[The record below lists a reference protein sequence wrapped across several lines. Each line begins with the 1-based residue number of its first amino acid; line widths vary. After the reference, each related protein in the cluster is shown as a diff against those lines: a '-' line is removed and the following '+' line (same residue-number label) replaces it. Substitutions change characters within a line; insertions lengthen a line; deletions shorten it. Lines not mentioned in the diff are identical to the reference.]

1 MKLYEEFNLYEKLW
15 YNIDDAIAASNSNTI
30 FALVQYWTPR
40 QKGGPEHISFDGIL
54 VDKAE
59 ALDRYALVSN
69 HPSLG
74 NKLIRIDLVQFTNL
88 SKDEIDSIRAYDYAK
103 VFSTANYTVIAST
116 SSKGSGSSSYKYYYV
131 VCVLEEAFS
140 SPTVLSAGTI
150 KIDVNK
156 VSAHE
161 TPEELAMTDYF
172 DRAGIVYSDD
182 WDDDMWDYLTR
193 YVYEID
199 ATTYETESGLPKTN
213 ADILKYVEDSLADYE
228 E

>member
-40 QKGGPEHISFDGIL
+40 QKGGPEQISFDGIL

-103 VFSTANYTVIAST
+103 VYRNS
-116 SSKGSGSSSYKYYYV
+116 
-131 VCVLEEAFS
+131 
-140 SPTVLSAGTI
+140 
-150 KIDVNK
+150 
-156 VSAHE
+156 
-161 TPEELAMTDYF
+161 
-172 DRAGIVYSDD
+172 
-182 WDDDMWDYLTR
+182 
-193 YVYEID
+193 
-199 ATTYETESGLPKTN
+199 
-213 ADILKYVEDSLADYE
+213 
-228 E
+228 

>member
-1 MKLYEEFNLYEKLW
+1 M
-15 YNIDDAIAASNSNTI
+15 TM
-30 FALVQYWTPR
+30 
-40 QKGGPEHISFDGIL
+40 QK
-54 VDKAE
+54 
-59 ALDRYALVSN
+59 
-69 HPSLG
+69 
-74 NKLIRIDLVQFTNL
+74 
-88 SKDEIDSIRAYDYAK
+88 
-103 VFSTANYTVIAST
+103 YTVIAST